1 MDEQKELNDLYENI
15 SKKYDF
21 YNFKDRYIRY
31 KRMKDI
37 LTNMER
43 NFNLLNESSKLN
55 WKVSSMNY
63 ETCLFLFII
72 YL

>member
-55 WKVSSMNY
+55 
-63 ETCLFLFII
+63 
-72 YL
+72 